1 MPAAETPVTRSG
13 ARMPS
18 APAGAANGTPL
29 SLTVPGQAGQVKAA
43 RAFIAQVAAMHGL
56 CDEIACLLGS
66 EVVTNALQHSHS
78 RQPGGMITITTTV
91 TTGLVLVEVTD
102 DGGLSEPGFREAE
115 AEDMYAEGGRGLRL
129 VDELSADWG
138 YYRHGDRL
146 VTWFEIA
153 AQPLPALPD
162 RTTLIS
168 DEH

>member
-1 MPAAETPVTRSG
+1 
-13 ARMPS
+13 
-18 APAGAANGTPL
+18 
-29 SLTVPGQAGQVKAA
+29 
-43 RAFIAQVAAMHGL
+43 
-56 CDEIACLLGS
+56 
-66 EVVTNALQHSHS
+66 
-78 RQPGGMITITTTV
+78 
-91 TTGLVLVEVTD
+91 VTD
-102 DGGLSEPGFREAE
+102 DGGLSEPVFREAE
-115 AEDMYAEGGRGLRL
+115 AEDTYAEGGRGLRL